1 MSPILAAFALLAQ
14 NQNEPVEVPFR
25 TVAFGANGQIKDG
38 GAVVIRDAK
47 AFDEYRKKMNLADGK
62 KPKVDWGKEQVVSLH
77 AAGVGYG
84 GSSLQVSKVWQ
95 KADGTLDV
103 EAFLEQG
110 SRPAVPMPGVAQIL
124 RKEGIYVMIVVPPA
138 KGEVTLKVIDPP
150 RDRGDKSGRSGPR

>member
-1 MSPILAAFALLAQ
+1 MSPVIAAFALLAQ
-14 NQNEPVEVPFR
+14 TPTPTVEVPFR

-47 AFDEYRKKMNLADGK
+47 EFDAYRKKMNLSEGK
-62 KPKVDWGKEQVVSLH
+62 KPKIDWGKEQIVSLH

-95 KADGTLDV
+95 KADGTLEV

-110 SRPAVPMPGVAQIL
+110 NRPAVPTPGVTQVL

-138 KGEVTLKVIDPP
+138 KGEVALKVIDPP
-150 RDRGDKSGRSGPR
+150 RDRGDKSGKSGPR